1 MSFAKFDNSETTKG
15 THVMSGANAGTTV
28 IPQGRS
34 RLPARPVVGIIAALL
49 LVEAAT
55 HLPAAIRAGLRH
67 GTRGYWVATT
77 KRCERSACTWSGR
90 FESPKGHVVLSSAQ
104 YIGRIPAGIHAGTA
118 MPALFSGGSGL
129 VFPPTGS
136 DLWISLLVM
145 LVLAVLGL
153 YWAGRPLVAKYLR
166 QHTPTS

>member
-1 MSFAKFDNSETTKG
+1 MRLMSAGSTG
-15 THVMSGANAGTTV
+15 TQV

-34 RLPARPVVGIIAALL
+34 RLPGRAIVGIVAALL

-67 GTRGYWVATT
+67 GTRGYWVATA

-104 YIGRIPAGIHAGTA
+104 YVGRIPVEAHAGTSL
-118 MPALFSGGSGL
+118 PALFPGGSGL

-136 DLWISLLVM
+136 DLWISLLVTF
-145 LVLAVLGL
+145 VLAAAGL
-153 YWAGRPLVAKYLR
+153 YWASRPLVAKYLR
-166 QHTPTS
+166 QRTPTP

>member
-1 MSFAKFDNSETTKG
+1 VT
-15 THVMSGANAGTTV
+15 SGGNTGAQV

-49 LVEAAT
+49 LVEAAS

-77 KRCERSACTWSGR
+77 KRCERSACTWSGS

-104 YIGRIPAGIHAGTA
+104 YIGRIPVAAHAGTSL
-118 MPALFSGGSGL
+118 PALFPGGSGL

-145 LVLAVLGL
+145 LVLAVGGL
-153 YWAGRPLVAKYLR
+153 YWASRPLVARYLR
-166 QHTPTS
+166 DRKPSP

>member
-1 MSFAKFDNSETTKG
+1 
-15 THVMSGANAGTTV
+15 
-28 IPQGRS
+28 
-34 RLPARPVVGIIAALL
+34 
-49 LVEAAT
+49 
-55 HLPAAIRAGLRH
+55 LPAAIQAGLRH

-104 YIGRIPAGIHAGTA
+104 YVGRIPAEAHPGTSLA
-118 MPALFSGGSGL
+118 ALFPGGSGM

-145 LVLAVLGL
+145 LVLAAAGL
-153 YWAGRPLVAKYLR
+153 YWSGRPLVAKYLR
-166 QHTPTS
+166 QGKPTP

>member
-1 MSFAKFDNSETTKG
+1 
-15 THVMSGANAGTTV
+15 MSGGNTGTQV

-34 RLPARPVVGIIAALL
+34 RLPGRAIVGIVGALL

-67 GTRGYWVATT
+67 GTRGYWVATA
-77 KRCERSACTWSGR
+77 KRCVRSACTWSGR
-90 FESPKGHVVLSSAQ
+90 FESPKGHVVLSSSQ
-104 YIGRIPAGIHAGTA
+104 YIGRIPVGAHAGTSL
-118 MPALFSGGSGL
+118 PALFPGGSGL

-153 YWAGRPLVAKYLR
+153 YWSSHRLVAKYFR
-166 QHTPTS
+166 ERKPAP